1 MKLSKEQ
8 KELMAF
14 LYSRENMVR
23 YEFSFD
29 KRDSDFRA
37 RIFLTET
44 TYWTVSFI
52 KDTDKVRVT
61 EYSTTKACYHPSTRC
76 TFINRFLKKYRCGYN
91 YYCEL
96 STQDLFRVLTKVE
109 QRLGGVQDRDS
120 YSPWRGVRRATV
132 KF

>member
-1 MKLSKEQ
+1 MKLTNDM

-44 TYWTVSFI
+44 IYWTVSFP
-52 KDTDKVRVT
+52 KDSDKIRVA

-76 TFINRFLKKYRCGYN
+76 TYINKYLKKYRCGLN
-91 YYCEL
+91 YYCDL
-96 STQDLFRVLTKVE
+96 TVQDLLRALIKIE
-109 QRLGGVQDRDS
+109 PRLAGVQDKTS

-132 KF
+132 RF